1 MKHELLIE
9 ISSWILFILGSIVMP
24 GLRGNAAG
32 FILIFI
38 PIPLAGLLIKF
49 NKIKI
54 LLNTGHYFFGLGDL
68 LKLGFSNSWIY
79 AVLLWAVSGFKLP
92 MISILAFFLMTL
104 IVSTLFF
111 ILSLRYSVEKSFIL
125 VFTLLIVEVVL
136 VLFSDTVPPIMLG
149 HLIYKE
155 PDLNTLL
162 QFGIILATTL
172 VLLTQSLRDF
182 RKADFIGSDSFYPEF
197 IPFNFFYLK
206 TFLIRVGQIILLEI
220 IMVQVFRSLW
230 SNLEAS
236 TVYLVQPTTFWLSDL
251 VFMLFN
257 FPLLLILGNSF
268 SELIKKPMLLS
279 QAGIKKLI
287 AVEIVHILTVTV
299 AVAWL
304 RTLLPG
310 FNLNWLISL
319 SVMVQMIPI
328 LFLLNFVTSLFSERN
343 VFLIAIL
350 MIAISLLLTR
360 FTGFSM
366 LPDTFELFVKSSY
379 VMVPVILWIEYH
391 YFSKTD
397 FFKE

>member
-1 MKHELLIE
+1 
-9 ISSWILFILGSIVMP
+9 
-24 GLRGNAAG
+24 
-32 FILIFI
+32 
-38 PIPLAGLLIKF
+38 
-49 NKIKI
+49 
-54 LLNTGHYFFGLGDL
+54 
-68 LKLGFSNSWIY
+68 
-79 AVLLWAVSGFKLP
+79 
-92 MISILAFFLMTL
+92 
-104 IVSTLFF
+104 
-111 ILSLRYSVEKSFIL
+111 
-125 VFTLLIVEVVL
+125 
-136 VLFSDTVPPIMLG
+136 
-149 HLIYKE
+149 
-155 PDLNTLL
+155 
-162 QFGIILATTL
+162 
-172 VLLTQSLRDF
+172 
-182 RKADFIGSDSFYPEF
+182 
-197 IPFNFFYLK
+197 
-206 TFLIRVGQIILLEI
+206 
-220 IMVQVFRSLW
+220 
-230 SNLEAS
+230 
-236 TVYLVQPTTFWLSDL
+236 
-251 VFMLFN
+251 MLFN